1 LRNRVGILGLI
12 LDLGEMGT
20 AAESTPCEHLPMS
33 HHQGLDLTCMLN
45 LGDVPMLE
53 LTIGF
58 DPLLNSLDL

>member
-1 LRNRVGILGLI
+1 LGLI

-20 AAESTPCEHLPMS
+20 AAESTPLS